1 MHHWT
6 LITFITIHRRL
17 GLNTVALWITSL
29 WSCATLQ
36 ARQAKRES
44 TVFIYSQG
52 QAWRSFKYRRSG
64 MHLFTQRITVA
75 EPQTTQYPFVF
86 VCLLCRRSP
95 FILCVCPA
103 GRNVRS
109 VAVCDEHIID
119 WILLLKVYCGHNAKG
134 LWTKIRFKSVLNST
148 TVLQKCLVSEMPSSA
163 LSSIVDFVPE
173 RPVIPAAPCWC
184 GQAGCCCP
192 LCDAQWDG
200 SV

>member
-44 TVFIYSQG
+44 TIFIYSQG

-75 EPQTTQYPFVF
+75 EPQTAEYPFVF
-86 VCLLCRRSP
+86 VCLLCRHLS
-95 FILCVCPA
+95 FSA
-103 GRNVRS
+103 S
-109 VAVCDEHIID
+109 VLQDVTCE
-119 WILLLKVYCGHNAKG
+119 VYAMNTSQLDSTVKSL
-134 LWTKIRFKSVLNST
+134 LWT
-148 TVLQKCLVSEMPSSA
+148 
-163 LSSIVDFVPE
+163 
-173 RPVIPAAPCWC
+173 
-184 GQAGCCCP
+184 
-192 LCDAQWDG
+192 
-200 SV
+200 